1 MRLFTI
7 TRYMFVG
14 LSLLRF
20 SSAGKYM
27 RRSNLVDDVIG
38 FFENEEEFYEEEPIA
53 ERRVSSI
60 ELVDEDAIPSR
71 DRPTLVNRQM
81 AAAAGNPQ
89 VAAAVPVPSIQPQ
102 NLTTVQN
109 NTLNNT
115 SGQPSGY
122 VGVAPDQ
129 TQQVNCTI
137 LSTGLSSNCWADLDL
152 TSWLKNWTATHYCY
166 PNEGF
171 STCFLRQNYFPGY
184 DCSGIAANRC
194 VPPQAFPWQDVYS
207 FYVSY
212 NIYCELPKSI
222 ARHENDNFQ
231 Q

>member
-1 MRLFTI
+1 M
-7 TRYMFVG
+7 
-14 LSLLRF
+14 
-20 SSAGKYM
+20 
-27 RRSNLVDDVIG
+27 
-38 FFENEEEFYEEEPIA
+38 YEEEPMVD
-53 ERRVSSI
+53 RRMLSI
-60 ELVDEDAIPSR
+60 ELIDEDVVEPGE
-71 DRPTLVNRQM
+71 RPTLVDRQAPN
-81 AAAAGNPQ
+81 AAAANPGIAGNIPL
-89 VAAAVPVPSIQPQ
+89 PTIQPQ

-115 SGQPSGY
+115 SHQPSGY
-122 VGVAPDQ
+122 VGVGSDQ

-137 LSTGLSSNCWADLDL
+137 LSTGLSSDCWKDLDL
-152 TSWLKNWTATHYCY
+152 TNWLNNWTSTHLCY

-212 NIYCELPKSI
+212 NIYCESSKDIRGATIDGVQRSTISSPIGTL
-222 ARHENDNFQ
+222 Q
-231 Q
+231 